1 MAVNLNGDTEMKLD
15 VKYRGRDVDSGR
27 MAAVDLGPAI
37 FAVGEIFGAA
47 AREIYK
53 DEARIRVEVQADLQ
67 HSSFGIEFFA
77 VAIPGGLVPQLTLQ
91 DLANVAAI
99 LGFAGG
105 TTVAGVMG
113 VTRLIRWVRGRKI
126 DRAEP
131 VGDRIK
137 ITINDESTNVTINE
151 YRIFVNPE
159 VRKGFK
165 NLTAPL
171 ERPGID
177 EVVIEPEGL
186 PPERIVR
193 DERAS
198 FQNIPSPEE
207 EVDVANV
214 TAVLEIVQPALRGE
228 YMWRFAQGNETFQA
242 DVADEA
248 FLKRVAAR
256 EPFAAGDALRV
267 EMEVRT
273 VRTADGWR
281 YQRTVTRVTH
291 HFPNIPGGG
300 QLPLI

>member
-1 MAVNLNGDTEMKLD
+1 MAVDLAGDTEMKLD
-15 VKYRGRDVDSGR
+15 VRYRGRAVNGGR

-47 AREIYK
+47 ARELYR
-53 DEARIRVEVQADLQ
+53 DEASIRVEVQADLQ
-67 HSSFGIEFFA
+67 RASFGIEFFA
-77 VAIPGGLVPQLTLQ
+77 VALPGGLVPQLTLQ

-99 LGFAGG
+99 LGFAGI
-105 TTVAGVMG
+105 TPVAGYMG
-113 VTRLIRWVRGRKI
+113 VTRLIRWVRSRKI
-126 DRAEP
+126 DRVER
-131 VGDRIK
+131 VGDNIQ
-137 ITINDESTNVTINE
+137 ITINDQSTNVTVNE

-171 ERPGID
+171 EKPGID
-177 EVVIEPEGL
+177 EVLIEPEGL
-186 PPERIVR
+186 PPERITR
-193 DERAS
+193 EERSS

-214 TAVLEIVQPALRGE
+214 TAVLEIVQPSLKGD
-228 YMWRFAQGNETFQA
+228 YMWRFAQGNDTFQA
-242 DVADEA
+242 EVADQA
-248 FLKRVAAR
+248 FLRRVAAR

-273 VRTADGWR
+273 IRTADGWR

-291 HFPNIPGGG
+291 HFPNVPGGG